1 MDHESVTNRRILLYV
16 LCLFLLSLGLGLSI
30 QANFGV
36 SPVSSL
42 SYGFS
47 LTTGLS
53 IGITTVIANSIY
65 IILQVILHKRMELK
79 EFCFQLTISFLFG
92 FFNDITLFIL
102 QLLPTPET
110 FFVRCIYL
118 IFSLFLVA
126 AGLLGYFTVKLPLM
140 PYDAL
145 IYAVIERFHQ
155 PFGRAKIIC
164 DYINVSIGGIICL
177 LFIQSFGSIGVGTL
191 ISAYFTGKILEWMM
205 IHYQKYLQNWSQNQ
219 TTVQ

>member
-16 LCLFLLSLGLGLSI
+16 LCLFLLSLGASFSI
-30 QANFGV
+30 QANLGV
-36 SPVSSL
+36 SPVVSL
-42 SYGFS
+42 AYGVS
-47 LTTGLS
+47 LTSGLS

-65 IILQVILHKRMELK
+65 IILQVILHKRFELK
-79 EFCFQLTISFLFG
+79 RFCLQLTISFLFG
-92 FFNDITLFIL
+92 LFNDITLFVL
-102 QLLPTPET
+102 QLFPTPET
-110 FFVRCIYL
+110 LFVRWIYL
-118 IFSLFLVA
+118 IFSLFVIA
-126 AGLLGYFTVKLPLM
+126 AGLLGYITVKLPFM

-145 IYAVIERFHQ
+145 IYAIIERFHQ

-164 DYINVSIGGIICL
+164 DFINVSIGGIICL

-205 IHYQKYLQNWSQNQ
+205 IYYQKNLQNWSQ